1 MSACRIATAAA
12 SVFNF
17 QAMQNCRTQNV
28 NEAIR
33 IVNHSLHTRRMNEK
47 WEKSVRTVS
56 QFAHVR
62 KSQVKTAHSDVA
74 NATAR

>member
-1 MSACRIATAAA
+1 MSACRIATAAAAAAA

-47 WEKSVRTVS
+47 
-56 QFAHVR
+56 
-62 KSQVKTAHSDVA
+62 
-74 NATAR
+74 